1 MARPLPIAVL
11 FPGQGSQKVGMG
23 RDLMPRYASSLFSLA
38 KETLGPSFLRLC
50 WEGPEEELR
59 RTLNAQP
66 ALFLC
71 ALSAWYA
78 LEKRFPFTPRA
89 FAGHSLGE
97 YTAFTA
103 GGSFTPERG
112 LQLVL
117 QRAQL
122 MESATQTS
130 PGAMVALLG
139 IGVEPIKRLCEE
151 DPGIVTI
158 ANINAPDQ
166 VVLSGEKEAVERVA
180 QKAREEG
187 ARRIVPLAVSGAFH
201 SPLMSSAGAEMR
213 KVLQSTPIQQPTVP
227 VIANY
232 TGEVVRETE
241 EVLFVLS
248 HQMTGTVRWVDCVQT
263 LDRMGVELYIECGPG
278 KVLSNLVRR
287 ILPKAQTLNV
297 EDSDSLES
305 TLKFLEE
312 NYSLGG

>member
-1 MARPLPIAVL
+1 MARSLPIAVL

-23 RDLMPRYASSLFSLA
+23 KDLMRRFVSSAPLLHLA
-38 KETLGPSFLRLC
+38 EKTLGPSFLPLC

-78 LEKRFPFTPRA
+78 LKEQFPFTPQA

-122 MESATQTS
+122 MEASTQTS
-130 PGAMVALLG
+130 PGTMVALLG
-139 IGVEPIKRLCEE
+139 ISLDLVKRLCEE
-151 DPGIVTI
+151 DPGVVTI

-180 QKAREEG
+180 QRAKEEG

-201 SPLMSSAGAEMR
+201 SPLMASAKEEMQ
-213 KVLQSTPIQQPTVP
+213 KALQSTPIQRPKVP

-232 TGEVVRETE
+232 TGRMIQEPE
-241 EVLFVLS
+241 EVLFALS
-248 HQMTGTVRWVDCVQT
+248 HQMTEAVRWVDCVQT
-263 LDRMGVELYIECGPG
+263 LDRMGVEVYIECGPG

-297 EDSDSLES
+297 EDLESLES
-305 TLKFLEE
+305 TLNFLQE
-312 NYSLGG
+312 NYS